1 MKIIKTTIK
10 LFQPYLQIGRLIL
23 IHTECREAV
32 PNVDSIAKADN
43 NLCLGP
49 VDAVKITND
58 AKKARFDCDDF
69 DEMFEYVGCKVD
81 RDYAESNEFVING
94 EADSDYAKCP
104 ITRRSISGNVTRIE
118 GVAIITKSV
127 VKKMVAPSV
136 TESELYTLFGKD

>member
-1 MKIIKTTIK
+1 MP
-10 LFQPYLQIGRLIL
+10 FAPSVAY
-23 IHTECREAV
+23 
-32 PNVDSIAKADN
+32 
-43 NLCLGP
+43 NLLSA
-49 VDAVKITND
+49 DAVKIAND
-58 AKKARFDCDDF
+58 AKKARFDCD
-69 DEMFEYVGCKVD
+69 
-81 RDYAESNEFVING
+81 YAENNKFVIKE